1 MKVEIITDEFC
12 KWCDKAKE
20 LMQNRNILYT
30 ELQLEDSFETMKKYN
45 LKTVP
50 QIFVDGNLIGGYTD
64 LEKNIE
70 EIVSGKTKT

>member
-1 MKVEIITDEFC
+1 MSIADISKYVNYS
-12 KWCDKAKE
+12 KNNVSYW
-20 LMQNRNILYT
+20 L
-30 ELQLEDSFETMKKYN
+30 KKYN

-50 QIFVDGNLIGGYTD
+50 QIFIDGNLIGGYTD